1 MLIIG
6 SYPSSTHRLNTGGR
20 EIDCPSDLNISLQV
34 AMKCHKEVPSA
45 TMWLTEQPMNIPST
59 SSLPE
64 RITTAACDRHKKWLY

>member
-1 MLIIG
+1 
-6 SYPSSTHRLNTGGR
+6 
-20 EIDCPSDLNISLQV
+20 
-34 AMKCHKEVPSA
+34 MKCHKEVPSA